1 MKLLLNFLK
10 HQQKLI
16 WAALGLAVINQ
27 VFSLLDPQIFRLI
40 VDNYASKALTLT
52 ASQFFPGI
60 IALLLASVAVAFV
73 SRVAK
78 NFQDYYVSTITQK
91 VGAELYETSVHHAFS
106 LPYRSFEDQSSGE
119 LLQKLQKARADSQQL
134 MVLFINIIFLSLVGI
149 IFVVSYAF
157 YVQWLIGLVY
167 LLMIP
172 AVGTTMFYLTRR
184 IKAMQKEIVTKGASL
199 AGSTTETLRN
209 VELVKS
215 LGLETQE
222 ADRLNK
228 ANEQILSLELAKI
241 KKIRLLSFMQGSIIN
256 GLRSLIL
263 LLMMWLIFKQAITF
277 GEFFSLYIYLF
288 FIFNPLQELGTVANA
303 YQETSASMDKLE
315 QILNQKPE
323 EKPAS
328 ATPVGPLEKLEFKG
342 VSFSYNVE
350 DHSLKQISLTIN
362 RGQTVA
368 FVGPSGAGK
377 STLIKLL
384 AGLYK
389 PDKGHIYLN
398 GVDSKQ
404 IDIDAFRRRIGYVSQ
419 ETQLFAGTIGENLRF
434 VKPEATDEECLKALT
449 QASALKIIE
458 RGDLGL
464 QTRIGEGGLKL
475 SGGERQRLAIARAL
489 LREPDLVVF
498 DEATSA
504 LDSLTEKEITDTI
517 KKINHHRP
525 ELTTVMIAHRLSTIS
540 HADTIYVLER
550 GELVEQGT
558 HEALLK
564 ESGLY
569 AALWREQGHREV
581 KA

>member
-10 HQQKLI
+10 RQQKLI
-16 WAALGLAVINQ
+16 WAAMGLAIINQ
-27 VFSLLDPQIFRLI
+27 LFSLLDPQIFRLI
-40 VDNYASKALTLT
+40 VDNYASKALSLS
-52 ASQFFPGI
+52 ASQFFPGV

-91 VGAELYETSVHHAFS
+91 VGAELYETSVKHSFS

-134 MVLFINIIFLSLVGI
+134 MTLFINVVFLSLVSMV
-149 IFVVSYAF
+149 FVVSYAF
-157 YVQWLIGLVY
+157 YVQWLVGVVY

-172 AVGTTMFYLTRR
+172 VVGVTMFYLTRR

-215 LGLETQE
+215 LGLEEQE
-222 ADRLNK
+222 AARLNR
-228 ANEQILSLELAKI
+228 ANERILGLELDKI
-241 KKIRLLSFMQGSIIN
+241 KTIRLLSFIQGTIIN
-256 GLRSLIL
+256 GLRSAIL
-263 LLMMWLIFKQAITF
+263 LLMMWLIFKHNITF

-303 YQETSASMDKLE
+303 YQETSASMEKLE

-323 EKPAS
+323 PKPAK
-328 ATPVGPLEKLEFKG
+328 AVTVGPLDKIEFKD
-342 VSFSYNVE
+342 VSFSYNGD
-350 DHSLKQISLTIN
+350 DHSLKKISLTIN

-384 AGLYK
+384 AGLYQ

-398 GVDSKQ
+398 GLDSKE

-434 VKPEATDEECLKALT
+434 VKPSATDEECLKALT

-464 QTRIGEGGLKL
+464 ETRIGEGGLKL

-517 KKINHHRP
+517 KKINKHRP

-540 HADTIYVLER
+540 HADTIYVLEK

-558 HEALLK
+558 HETLLK
-564 ESGLY
+564 EAGLY

-581 KA
+581 KV